1 MTLAVHAILNESMV
15 PMLQSLSA
23 ILDKAIAYA
32 EQKKIDAAVLPNARL
47 APNMFP
53 LTRQVQTACDTLK
66 NAAACLAGREPK
78 RFENNE
84 KTLEDLKA
92 RIAGCLSYVRD
103 FGAEDYDG
111 AEARPITRP
120 LIDKLVL
127 ETDGAR
133 YLTDWAMPH
142 FYFHVVTAYDIL
154 RHNGVDIGKR
164 DYLSHVRQFIH
175 ERG

>member
-78 RFENNE
+78 RFEDNE

-92 RIAGCLSYVRD
+92 RIAGCLSSCAGFRRGRLRRRGSPANHPSPD
-103 FGAEDYDG
+103 RQA
-111 AEARPITRP
+111 
-120 LIDKLVL
+120 
-127 ETDGAR
+127 GAR
-133 YLTDWAMPH
+133 NRWRALPH
-142 FYFHVVTAYDIL
+142 RLGDAPFLFPCGHRL
-154 RHNGVDIGKR
+154 RHSAPQR
-164 DYLSHVRQFIH
+164 R
-175 ERG
+175 